1 MALRPIV
8 VLSLLT
14 VALAGCSDGP
24 ASGDLTPIPGTLTV
38 EGTAENTYVAANYP
52 QANPLPPP
60 APGAG
65 DPICPNPA
73 PDPSMECTDP
83 SSHYKFHVMS
93 LPEPS
98 GDGYKVVQVGGA
110 IGERTLVNLVPE
122 ANGMWGA
129 EFTNDDADQSSLFTG
144 FELRMGDFTYAT
156 ASSASGSQAFIA
168 SADLSGVTVTGSY
181 KGRNLDVDI
190 QGMAE
195 GIEYVGR
202 LYTRGVSGNLTVA
215 ESFPLA
221 PGAQTL
227 VMEFADVGDYEEF
240 HVHVGTSKIYVYQAY
255 IGKAPKA

>member
-14 VALAGCSDGP
+14 LALAGCSDGP
-24 ASGDLTPIPGTLTV
+24 ASGDLTPIPGPLTV
-38 EGTAENTYVAANYP
+38 EGTAESTYVAESGGAT
-52 QANPLPPP
+52 NPVDNSRQCAPAGVPAEAVPPCVP
-60 APGAG
+60 A
-65 DPICPNPA
+65 
-73 PDPSMECTDP
+73 
-83 SSHYKFHVMS
+83 SSHYKFHIMS

-98 GDGYKVVQVGGA
+98 GEGYQIVQVGGS
-110 IGERTLVNLVPE
+110 IGERTLLNLVPE

-129 EFTNDDADQSSLFTG
+129 EITVDEVDQSSLFTG

-156 ASSASGSQAFIA
+156 ASSASGSQAFTA
-168 SADLSGVTVTGSY
+168 SPNLSGVTVTGSY

-195 GIEYVGR
+195 NIEYVGR

-227 VMEFADVGDYEEF
+227 VMDFADVGDYEEF
-240 HVHVGTSKIYVYQAY
+240 HVHVGTSKIYVYQAT
-255 IGKAPKA
+255 I